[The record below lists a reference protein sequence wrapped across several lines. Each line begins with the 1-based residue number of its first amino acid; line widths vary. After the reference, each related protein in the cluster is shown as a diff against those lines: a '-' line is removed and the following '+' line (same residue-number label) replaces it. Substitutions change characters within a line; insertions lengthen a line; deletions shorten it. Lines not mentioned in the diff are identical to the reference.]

1 MATMKSKIL
10 TYIIPI
16 VSVLALLFFVGSS
29 PGVVDWYPNYT
40 FSSKKPISL
49 EIFRDNITRFIPD
62 SLVEESRASVYETL
76 SERPA
81 ENMNYVFIRPR
92 ADLDS
97 LDFHYLLQLAEAG
110 GTIFIAAHV
119 MPTVAEKH
127 FSIKEQNHYRIRDS
141 IAFVYNHDGNDYID
155 TLRHFNDRR
164 IINYFDN
171 EYDPELVLATK
182 HIYAERPAAVRRT
195 WGRGTFIFVADP
207 QIFTNAY
214 LLYGGTVGYAS
225 ALLSLLPP
233 QQTILD
239 AYYFTGR
246 SDSRSQLQL
255 VLKDPALIYVYYIVL
270 FLFFLT
276 LIFNLKRK
284 QRAVPVIEPPENTTL
299 NFIKMV
305 AGIYLEKNEH
315 DSFFRKKLAYF
326 YLQVREK
333 YLLSGKITDPAFRA
347 ELHQKS
353 GIPLSQVETL
363 ANAVLQMK
371 QQSRLQAK
379 DLLKF
384 NNLIESITA
393 RLYRGKNDRKH

>member
-141 IAFVYNHDGNDYID
+141 IAFVYNHDGTIISTPCGILTTGGSSTILTMNMIPNWYWQLSIF
-155 TLRHFNDRR
+155 TQKDRQQ
-164 IINYFDN
+164 
-171 EYDPELVLATK
+171 
-182 HIYAERPAAVRRT
+182 YAVPGAVVHL
-195 WGRGTFIFVADP
+195 FFVADP

-255 VLKDPALIYVYYIVL
+255 VLQDPALIYVYYIVL
-270 FLFFLT
+270 FPVFL
-276 LIFNLKRK
+276 N
-284 QRAVPVIEPPENTTL
+284 P
-299 NFIKMV
+299 
-305 AGIYLEKNEH
+305 YL
-315 DSFFRKKLAYF
+315 
-326 YLQVREK
+326 
-333 YLLSGKITDPAFRA
+333 
-347 ELHQKS
+347 
-353 GIPLSQVETL
+353 
-363 ANAVLQMK
+363 
-371 QQSRLQAK
+371 
-379 DLLKF
+379 
-384 NNLIESITA
+384 
-393 RLYRGKNDRKH
+393 